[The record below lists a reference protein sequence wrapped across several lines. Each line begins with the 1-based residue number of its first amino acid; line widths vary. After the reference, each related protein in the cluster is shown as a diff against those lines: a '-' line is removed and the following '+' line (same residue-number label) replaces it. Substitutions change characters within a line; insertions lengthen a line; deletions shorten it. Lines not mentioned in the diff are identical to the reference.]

1 MARKIFTRDFVLAF
15 FAQFTSSFVFY
26 ILIPTLPIY
35 LSRSGSTEVETGVLI
50 GIFFFS
56 SLVLRPF
63 VGKALLRIPEKTFMM
78 VGALLYVFSSVTYLF
93 APPFW
98 PFLIVRVLHGIGFAF
113 IHTSAFTLVVNISS
127 EAHRGQTLGYFSLA
141 MTLSSALAPS
151 IGVSLINHFS
161 FSLLFLVCL
170 GLSLCSLSIMNQLG
184 RRQIVPSQDPSI
196 EKGFFLDRKAI
207 PSSIINALTLFMWG
221 ALAAFFPLYAI
232 RHGVTNPGLFFTTIA
247 IMLLLGRVLGG
258 KTLDLYRKERIIL
271 LCLFTCIISMAI
283 LAFSKTLPLFILV
296 AVIWGLGNAFLMP
309 SLVPYTL
316 DRAGSSPGPV
326 MGTFTAISDLGLS
339 LGPVTMGIVVQTAGY
354 PIMFLCLA
362 FTGVVNASYFYFFVR
377 KKG

>member
-35 LSRSGSTEVETGVLI
+35 LSRSGSTEIETGILI

-78 VGALLYVFSSVTYLF
+78 TGALLYVFSSVTYLF

-98 PFLIVRVLHGIGFAF
+98 PFLIVRVLHGVGFAF

-127 EAHRGQTLGYFSLA
+127 EGHRGETIGDFSLA

-151 IGVSLINHFS
+151 IGMFLINHFS

-170 GLSLCSLSIMNQLG
+170 GMSICSLFITSKLG
-184 RRQIVPSQDPSI
+184 MRQVSPPQDSSSQQS
-196 EKGFFLDRKAI
+196 F
-207 PSSIINALTLFMWG
+207 
-221 ALAAFFPLYAI
+221 
-232 RHGVTNPGLFFTTIA
+232 
-247 IMLLLGRVLGG
+247 
-258 KTLDLYRKERIIL
+258 
-271 LCLFTCIISMAI
+271 
-283 LAFSKTLPLFILV
+283 
-296 AVIWGLGNAFLMP
+296 
-309 SLVPYTL
+309 
-316 DRAGSSPGPV
+316 
-326 MGTFTAISDLGLS
+326 
-339 LGPVTMGIVVQTAGY
+339 
-354 PIMFLCLA
+354 
-362 FTGVVNASYFYFFVR
+362 
-377 KKG
+377 